1 MKCNKGSACEWKH
14 QDLTAKT
21 LKTLAESKGYTVKKG
36 KGKGG
41 AKGPKSAVSET
52 QSVAG
57 SQGGQSNYS
66 TLSKKE
72 KAKAKAKTKAA
83 AKPAAKAKATP
94 SLGGPDWCQR
104 YLTQR
109 GCDGNCGKAHLE
121 QPQVDDI
128 VRAGRLC
135 KQAQKAAAAQ
145 GGSAAGPAV
154 VAQ

>member
-1 MKCNKGSACEWKH
+1 M
-14 QDLTAKT
+14 
-21 LKTLAESKGYTVKKG
+21 AESKGYTVKKG

-41 AKGPKSAVSET
+41 GKGPKSAVSET

-72 KAKAKAKTKAA
+72 KAKAAKAKSKAA

-94 SLGGPDWCQR
+94 SPGGPAWCQR

-128 VRAGRLC
+128 VRAGRLR
-135 KQAQKAAAAQ
+135 KKANKAAAAQ
-145 GGSAAGPAV
+145 GGSAAMPAV